1 MLDLSPSLQD
11 PFESFGYNDDDNPG
25 REHTLKENVQ
35 RQFLK
40 HISWQMS
47 REKLSE
53 IFLADQNSMTPLIF
67 SKDTIRIK
75 RQEKRKLGGRGLTN
89 GSFQEPINHHYLIGS
104 WSFPIPSSKNF
115 HFKEEAK
122 CKSILSF
129 KYEFHLRENQKKNSL
144 IGFALSQPRFETE
157 ASGNSEMTQPPT
169 QTFLGVRHAF
179 LPHERLLT

>member
-11 PFESFGYNDDDNPG
+11 SLESFDYNDDYNPG

-53 IFLADQNSMTPLIF
+53 IFLADQNSMAPL

-89 GSFQEPINHHYLIGS
+89 GHFQFLVPKTFTLKKRLNANRSFLLNT
-104 WSFPIPSSKNF
+104 SFI
-115 HFKEEAK
+115 
-122 CKSILSF
+122 CVRI
-129 KYEFHLRENQKKNSL
+129 KKKFSHWL
-144 IGFALSQPRFETE
+144 CT
-157 ASGNSEMTQPPT
+157 
-169 QTFLGVRHAF
+169 
-179 LPHERLLT
+179 

>member
-1 MLDLSPSLQD
+1 MLDLSPSLWD
-11 PFESFGYNDDDNPG
+11 PLESFGYNDDDNPG

-53 IFLADQNSMTPLIF
+53 IFLADQNSRAPLIF

-89 GSFQEPINHHYLIGS
+89 G
-104 WSFPIPSSKNF
+104 SFPIPSSKNF

-129 KYEFHLRENQKKNSL
+129 KYEFHLREN
-144 IGFALSQPRFETE
+144 
-157 ASGNSEMTQPPT
+157 
-169 QTFLGVRHAF
+169 
-179 LPHERLLT
+179 